1 MGALLG
7 GGMQVNQIQS
17 NRLYK
22 IASKFI
28 THSILFLATIGIGMP
43 FVWMLIT
50 AIKSPQEVS
59 IFPPIWWPEVVRWD
73 NFVTAWQ
80 TAPFGRFYI
89 NSIVTAAAGVL
100 FGLIT
105 SSFAA
110 YAFARIRFRYRDF
123 FFLLMLAA
131 MMIPGQIALIP
142 NYVILAKLKWINT
155 YQGIV
160 VPHIANVFGA
170 FLLRQYF
177 MTIPDSLYDA
187 AEIDGLGHLKIM
199 LHVALPLSKPVFG
212 TLLLY
217 LFIQKWNAYLWP
229 LIVTSKQN
237 MRTLPV
243 GLAMIRSAEYAIGPE
258 HLMAASIFVLVPV
271 LIIYFF
277 AQKQL
282 IEGIASGAVKG

>member
-1 MGALLG
+1 MSGHIKSKSFVQLL
-7 GGMQVNQIQS
+7 VSQIIPH
-17 NRLYK
+17 LV
-22 IASKFI
+22 
-28 THSILFLATIGIGMP
+28 LLLATLVIGLP
-43 FVWMLIT
+43 FFWMLTT
-50 AIKSPQEVS
+50 ALKGPQEVA
-59 IFPPIWWPEVVRWD
+59 IFPPIWWPETIRWD
-73 NFVTAWQ
+73 NFVTAWN

-89 NSIVTAAAGVL
+89 NSIVTAAFGVIL
-100 FGLIT
+100 GLVT
-105 SSFAA
+105 AAFAA
-110 YAFARIRFRYRDF
+110 YAFARIRFKYRDF
-123 FFLLMLAA
+123 FFLVMLAA

-142 NYVILAKLKWINT
+142 NYVILAKLRWINT

-177 MTIPDSLYDA
+177 LTIPQSLYDA
-187 AEIDGLGHLKIM
+187 AEIDGMGHTKIM
-199 LHVALPLSKPVFG
+199 LHVALPLSKPVLG

-271 LIIYFF
+271 LLVYFL

-282 IEGIASGAVKG
+282 IEGIAAGAVKG

>member
-1 MGALLG
+1 MSGHIKSKSFVQLL
-7 GGMQVNQIQS
+7 VSQIIPHFV
-17 NRLYK
+17 L
-22 IASKFI
+22 
-28 THSILFLATIGIGMP
+28 LLATLVIGLP
-43 FVWMLIT
+43 FFWMLTT
-50 AIKSPQEVS
+50 ALKGPQEVA
-59 IFPPIWWPEVVRWD
+59 IFPPVWWPETIRWD
-73 NFVTAWQ
+73 NFVTAWN
-80 TAPFGRFYI
+80 TAPFGRFYV
-89 NSIVTAAAGVL
+89 NSIVTATFGVVLGLVTAA
-100 FGLIT
+100 
-105 SSFAA
+105 FAA
-110 YAFARIRFRYRDF
+110 YAFARIRFKYRDF
-123 FFLLMLAA
+123 FFLVMLAA

-142 NYVILAKLKWINT
+142 NYVILAKLRWINT

-177 MTIPDSLYDA
+177 LTIPQSLYDA
-187 AEIDGLGHLKIM
+187 AEIDGMGHTKIM
-199 LHVALPLSKPVFG
+199 LHVALPLSKPVLG

-271 LIIYFF
+271 LLVYFL

-282 IEGIASGAVKG
+282 IEGIAAGAVKG

>member
-1 MGALLG
+1 MVLL
-7 GGMQVNQIQS
+7 
-17 NRLYK
+17 
-22 IASKFI
+22 
-28 THSILFLATIGIGMP
+28 LATFVIGMP
-43 FVWMLIT
+43 FVWMLTT
-50 AIKSPQEVS
+50 AIKSPQEVA
-59 IFPPIWWPEVVRWD
+59 IFPPVWWPKVIRWD
-73 NFVTAWQ
+73 NFITAWES
-80 TAPFGRFYI
+80 APFGRFYV
-89 NSIVTAAAGVL
+89 NSIATAAAGVL
-100 FGLIT
+100 LGLIT
-105 SSFAA
+105 AAFAA

-123 FFLLMLAA
+123 FFIVMLAA

-177 MTIPDSLYDA
+177 LTIPDSLYDA
-187 AEIDGLGHLKIM
+187 AEIDGLGHTKIM
-199 LHVALPLSKPVFG
+199 LHIALPLSKPVLG
-212 TLLLY
+212 TLVLY

-229 LIVTSKQN
+229 LIVTNKQN

-243 GLAMIRSAEYAIGPE
+243 GLAMIRSAEYSIGPE

-271 LIIYFF
+271 LIVYFI

-282 IEGIASGAVKG
+282 IEGIAAGAVKG

>member
-1 MGALLG
+1 MSGHIKSKSFMQLL
-7 GGMQVNQIQS
+7 VSQIIPHFV
-17 NRLYK
+17 L
-22 IASKFI
+22 
-28 THSILFLATIGIGMP
+28 LLATLVIGLP
-43 FVWMLIT
+43 FFWMLTT
-50 AIKSPQEVS
+50 ALKGPQEVA
-59 IFPPIWWPEVVRWD
+59 IFPPVWWPETIRWD
-73 NFVTAWQ
+73 NFVTAWN
-80 TAPFGRFYI
+80 TAPFGRFYV
-89 NSIVTAAAGVL
+89 NSIVTAAFGVVL
-100 FGLIT
+100 GLVT
-105 SSFAA
+105 AAFAA
-110 YAFARIRFRYRDF
+110 YAFARIRFKYRDF
-123 FFLLMLAA
+123 FFLVMLAA

-142 NYVILAKLKWINT
+142 NYVILAKLRWINT

-177 MTIPDSLYDA
+177 LTIPQSLYDA
-187 AEIDGLGHLKIM
+187 AEIDGMGHTKIM
-199 LHVALPLSKPVFG
+199 LHVALPLSKPVLG

-271 LIIYFF
+271 LLVYFL

-282 IEGIASGAVKG
+282 IEGIAAGAVKG

>member
-1 MGALLG
+1 MRERLKNRTIIHSFVSTVIPHLVLL
-7 GGMQVNQIQS
+7 
-17 NRLYK
+17 
-22 IASKFI
+22 
-28 THSILFLATIGIGMP
+28 TATIVIGMP
-43 FVWMLIT
+43 FFWMLST
-50 AIKSPQEVS
+50 AIKSPQEVA
-59 IFPPIWWPEVVRWD
+59 IFPPVWWPEAIRWD
-73 NFVTAWQ
+73 NFVTAWE

-89 NSIVTAAAGVL
+89 NSIVTAIAGVL
-100 FGLIT
+100 LGLIT
-105 SSFAA
+105 AVFAA
-110 YAFARIRFRYRDF
+110 YAFARIRFKYRDF

-160 VPHIANVFGA
+160 IPHVANVFGA

-177 MTIPDSLYDA
+177 LTIPDSLFDA
-187 AEIDGLGHLKIM
+187 AEIDGLGHTKIM
-199 LHVALPLSKPVFG
+199 LHVALPLSKPVLG

-271 LIIYFF
+271 LIVYFF

-282 IEGIASGAVKG
+282 IEGIAAGAVKG

>member
-1 MGALLG
+1 MGAQAKNRNIAQLIVSKVIPHIVLL
-7 GGMQVNQIQS
+7 
-17 NRLYK
+17 
-22 IASKFI
+22 
-28 THSILFLATIGIGMP
+28 LATVVIGLP
-43 FVWMLIT
+43 FFWMLTT
-50 AIKSPQEVS
+50 ALKSPQEVA
-59 IFPPIWWPEVVRWD
+59 IFPPVWWPETIRWD
-73 NFVTAWQ
+73 NFVTAWN

-89 NSIVTAAAGVL
+89 NSIVTAAFGVVL
-100 FGLIT
+100 GLIAAA
-105 SSFAA
+105 FAA
-110 YAFARIRFRYRDF
+110 YAFARIRFKYRDF
-123 FFLLMLAA
+123 FFLVMLAA

-177 MTIPDSLYDA
+177 LTIPDSLYDA
-187 AEIDGLGHLKIM
+187 AEIDGMGHAKIM
-199 LHVALPLSKPVFG
+199 LYVALPLSKPVLG

-271 LIIYFF
+271 LLVYFL

-282 IEGIASGAVKG
+282 IEGIAAGAVKG